1 MVRELSHYVGGQ
13 RIDGT
18 SGRFSDVYDPCT
30 GEVQARL
37 PLASAE
43 EVRNAVAAQ
52 CEQVADGAGIV
63 AARVAEVC
71 QCSADTFMADPDL
84 TLDDVTR
91 ERVEGIVNACAE
103 RTAPANGNT
112 ANAVTAEEI
121 GG

>member
-1 MVRELSHYVGGQ
+1 MLRKSLALVLLAGSLAGCDAATQ
-13 RIDGT
+13 IA
-18 SGRFSDVYDPCT
+18 
-30 GEVQARL
+30 GEAVQG
-37 PLASAE
+37 